1 MAGDDVEYAATT
13 LVDPPV
19 CRIVNYEEP
28 VENPLPYLF
37 GVACVGMAIA
47 MVVLGVLKFV
57 RDSVVKAS
65 ARKAE
70 DDKYQAELQAL
81 QYQQEKKMVRGLP
94 NLKKM
99 LKEQQIPGGMV
110 GGAVAQGINR
120 IVGDVHALE
129 QQGQA
134 GLARLFA
141 SCLKFGGHGSV
152 SKEKKPETGK
162 AGKTGKTTKEK
173 KRAGN
178 ASGDSGNKPEKGKI
192 AANVAK
198 DGASQKRKQ
207 K

>member
-1 MAGDDVEYAATT
+1 MAGDDIEYAETT

-70 DDKYQAELQAL
+70 DDKYQAELRAL

-99 LKEQQIPGGMV
+99 LREQQNPGGMV
-110 GGAVAQGINR
+110 GGAVAQGVNR

-129 QQGQA
+129 RQGQA

-141 SCLKFGGHGSV
+141 SCLTLGAYVGL
-152 SKEKKPETGK
+152 SKEKKQEAPK
-162 AGKTGKTTKEK
+162 AGTSKKDK
-173 KRAGN
+173 KRAVRAAADAGSKPLKGGKTAAMGEGA
-178 ASGDSGNKPEKGKI
+178 ASENRS
-192 AANVAK
+192 
-198 DGASQKRKQ
+198 RKA
-207 K
+207 